1 MNKINNYFYIVIL
14 ISLYYLILPNGY
26 IELYRSIPVYPDNYK
41 EIEIVRNY
49 VKNRT
54 KEDVSF
60 FRLTNLHIVNAYK
73 MVVNENIDTLY
84 KIAEELNPLCLFLK
98 YFINRRRPKQLDN
111 KLNVLQ
117 DYGTAST
124 PSYPAGHAISAYFL
138 SKKLIEKYP
147 EKKSILQELA
157 YKCDITRVK
166 AGLHYPS
173 DGMFSKYI
181 VNTFF

>member
-1 MNKINNYFYIVIL
+1 
-14 ISLYYLILPNGY
+14 
-26 IELYRSIPVYPDNYK
+26 
-41 EIEIVRNY
+41 
-49 VKNRT
+49 
-54 KEDVSF
+54 
-60 FRLTNLHIVNAYK
+60 

-84 KIAEELNPLCLFLK
+84 KIAEELNPLSLFLK

-111 KLNVLQ
+111 KLNVLE

-147 EKKSILQELA
+147 EKKNILQELA

-173 DGMFSKYI
+173 DGIFSKYL
-181 VNTFF
+181 VDTFF